1 MCFHTFSKSYLCH
14 QKFNGFLSIIHL
26 AKSILTLLSCI
37 LGIQKLV
44 LSGRISE
51 AIEATHSL
59 YPGLLDRNLGLL
71 FKLKCR
77 QFIEMVSG
85 CDSEVKPSAHSPT
98 RSAKSS
104 PCASPSRTLSHTSI
118 VSNVSSS
125 NSTTNGFDNGE
136 LGPPRS
142 IDMAQELVG
151 NGVSVD
157 EDSEMDDMTDA
168 NQSTSN
174 NNQSAS
180 TYQSASNSSQYF
192 NNSARGKTGV
202 HR

>member
-1 MCFHTFSKSYLCH
+1 M
-14 QKFNGFLSIIHL
+14 
-26 AKSILTLLSCI
+26 
-37 LGIQKLV
+37 V

-118 VSNVSSS
+118 VSNASSS

-142 IDMAQELVG
+142 IDMAHELVG
-151 NGVSVD
+151 NGVAVD
-157 EDSEMDDMTDA
+157 EDAEMDDMTDA

-174 NNQSAS
+174 NSQSAS
-180 TYQSASNSSQYF
+180 TYQSSSNSNQYF
-192 NNSARGKTGV
+192 NNPARGNVEGSSQIWKYVSDFSKKENFCILFFRFFAKHFGV
-202 HR
+202 FVRLRVKDQFS